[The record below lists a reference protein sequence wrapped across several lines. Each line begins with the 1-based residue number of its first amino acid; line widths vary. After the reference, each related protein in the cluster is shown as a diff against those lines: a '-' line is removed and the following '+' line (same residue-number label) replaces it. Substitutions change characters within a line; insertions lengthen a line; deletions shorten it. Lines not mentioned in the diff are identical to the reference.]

1 MTRML
6 TTGTLLL
13 LGILL
18 AGTALLARRAPGA
31 AQPAPGTIP
40 DFLRVGQCYRIAF
53 TIDSAPSYKVLEV
66 RDDGWLKA
74 EVDAGSAKAK
84 RQWFW
89 VNVSQIVTVRD
100 MPCGE

>member
-1 MTRML
+1 MKLL
-6 TTGTLLL
+6 TVGMVLL

-18 AGTALLARRAPGA
+18 AAAAPLASRAAVPG
-31 AQPAPGTIP
+31 QPQRAVP

-53 TIDSAPSYKVLEV
+53 TINSAPSYKILEL
-66 RDDGWLKA
+66 REDGWLKA
-74 EVDAGSAKAK
+74 EVDAGSAKAQ

>member
-6 TTGTLLL
+6 TAGTALL

-18 AGTALLARRAPGA
+18 GGTVLLAWRAPA
-31 AQPAPGTIP
+31 ATQTAGQRVP
-40 DFLRVGQCYRIAF
+40 DFLRVGQCYKIAF
-53 TIDSAPSYKVLEV
+53 TIASAPSYKVLEL
-66 RDDGWLKA
+66 RDDGWFKA
-74 EVDAGSAKAK
+74 EVDAGSAKAQ

-100 MPCGE
+100 MQCGE